1 MEDGLIKGRK
11 ENTEF
16 PLPAPR
22 SPIMILRSVL
32 KCQYLSLTPSLLF
45 CWSYRRVYLMYGR
58 DNLSL

>member
-11 ENTEF
+11 GNTEF
-16 PLPAPR
+16 PLPDPR
-22 SPIMILRSVL
+22 FPIMILRSVL
-32 KCQYLSLTPSLLF
+32 NQYLSLTPSLLF